1 MFALFPVNS
10 NSDDALDLKNIAV
23 YSSKKQFSLSS
34 RFTFNGNS
42 APSLFFYLYVLC
54 MWIFASK

>member
-10 NSDDALDLKNIAV
+10 NSDNALDLKNIAV

-42 APSLFFYLYVLC
+42 DPSLFFIFICFMYVDIC
-54 MWIFASK
+54 K